1 VLRGWIDAKRKMGR
15 VAERERVKNFLKLN
29 VGMILLLG
37 AAGLYAQ
44 SAPPWVIGP
53 FARPGTGNP
62 VVTPNAASTFQ
73 DPIAKAPVQWEALHT
88 FNPAAIVRHG
98 KIYVLYRAEDN
109 SGAMEIGGHTSRLG
123 MAESDDGIHFKRSAE
138 PVFYPAE
145 DDQKARE
152 WPGGVED
159 PRIVERDDGTYVL
172 TYTQWNRKT
181 YSIGIASSRD
191 LKRWT
196 KHGPAFLTAM
206 GGKYANL
213 MYKSAGIVTQLKDG
227 RLIAAKI
234 AGRYWM
240 YWGEGSI
247 RLATSDDAI
256 HWTPVEDTHGNPVEL
271 LRPRP
276 GHFDST
282 FPETGPP
289 PVLTSAG
296 IVMLYNGKNATNGG
310 GYPALGPSAYAAG
323 EALFEASNPAHL
335 LQQTDKPV
343 LKPELP
349 YEKTGQYAAGTTF
362 AEGLV
367 FFHGKWFLY
376 YGCADSLVA
385 VATAPAEAMSAETLH
400 MASVTESPMASPVA
414 GNANVGPPGSEANA
428 RGFYL
433 HGGDT
438 VVFYGDSITEQNYYN
453 QWVELYTAT
462 RFPWMRVH
470 FYGAGVGGDRVTGGG
485 GGPIDQRLERD
496 VFSEKPTVV
505 TVMLGMNDG
514 GYQATTDEI
523 EQTYVKGYQ
532 HLLDSVREH
541 AAGVRLT
548 LLGPSPYDDVTRPV
562 FFPGGY
568 NAVMQHFAELD
579 QSLADKYGAAFVNL
593 NPPVVAAISKAD
605 TLDPKLAVLLLPDR
619 VHPDPLAH
627 WVMAEA
633 LLKGWHA
640 PALVS
645 SVTLDA
651 HAATVTEAHNAVVS
665 QLEQTAGALKWSE
678 VEDALPLPL
687 TRSNATTALL
697 LDLTDIEQQLN
708 QETLHVTGLAAGRY
722 TLSIDGEVVD
732 TFSPE
737 ALESGI
743 NLADYG
749 TPMFHQAQ
757 RVSWLVRD
765 RDEAHYIHLRMR
777 VRNADTGSEEGKD
790 VMQTFENSLEDSIY
804 EAAAP
809 KPHVF
814 RLTPV
819 ATGTTQSTR

>member
-1 VLRGWIDAKRKMGR
+1 MKNVAKWIAGVIVLC
-15 VAERERVKNFLKLN
+15 
-29 VGMILLLG
+29 G
-37 AAGLYAQ
+37 AGGLSAQ
-44 SAPPWVIGP
+44 SSPPWVIGP
-53 FARPGTGNP
+53 FARPSAGNP
-62 VVTPNAASTFQ
+62 VISPDPTSTFQ
-73 DPIAKAPVQWEALHT
+73 DPILHAPVQWEALHT

-98 KIYVLYRAEDN
+98 KVYVLYRAEDN
-109 SGAMEIGGHTSRLG
+109 SGTMDIGGHTSRLG
-123 MAESDDGIHFKRSAE
+123 LAESDDGIHFKRSGE

-152 WPGGVED
+152 WPGGDED
-159 PRIVERDDGTYVL
+159 PRIVELEDGSYVL

-181 YSIGIASSRD
+181 FSVGIATSRD
-191 LKRWT
+191 LRHWI
-196 KHGPAFLTAM
+196 KHGPAFLGAL
-206 GGKYANL
+206 GGKYDNL
-213 MYKSAGIVTQLKDG
+213 TYKSAGIVTQIKDG

-234 AGRYWM
+234 IGRYWM

-247 RLATSDDAI
+247 RLATSADAI
-256 HWTPVEDTHGNPVEL
+256 HWTPVEDMHGKLVEL

-289 PVLTSAG
+289 PILTSAG
-296 IVMLYNGKNATNGG
+296 IVVLYNGKNAAEGG
-310 GYPALGPSAYAAG
+310 DPALGPGAYAAG
-323 EALFEASNPAHL
+323 EALFEPTNPAHL
-335 LQQTDKPV
+335 LEQIDKPV

-367 FFHGKWFLY
+367 FFHNKWFLY

-385 VATAPAEAMSAETLH
+385 VATAPNGAMRADTLLTPTAAENPVSPAPNAAEPT
-400 MASVTESPMASPVA
+400 
-414 GNANVGPPGSEANA
+414 PPGADQNT
-428 RGFYL
+428 RGYYL
-433 HGGDT
+433 RSGDT

-453 QWVELYTAT
+453 QWVELYTVT

-496 VFSEKPTVV
+496 VFAEKPTVV

-514 GYQATTDEI
+514 GYRATTDEI
-523 EQTYVKGYQ
+523 EQTYVKGYE
-532 HLLDSVREH
+532 HLLDSIRQHVP
-541 AAGVRLT
+541 GVRFT

-562 FFPGGY
+562 TFPGGY
-568 NAVMQHFAELD
+568 NAVMQHFAEID

-593 NPPVVAAISKAD
+593 NPPVVKAIQKAD
-605 TLDPKLAVLLLPDR
+605 ETDPKLAVLLLPDR

-640 PALVS
+640 PSLVS
-645 SVTLDA
+645 DVLLDA
-651 HAATVTEAHNAVVS
+651 RAGTVMEARNAAVS
-665 QLEQTAGALKWSE
+665 QLEESENGLKWTE
-678 VEDALPLPL
+678 VEAALPLPL
-687 TRSNATTALL
+687 TRSNATQALL
-697 LDLTDIEQQLN
+697 EDLTDIEQQLN
-708 QETLHVTGLAAGRY
+708 QERLRVTGLPAGRY
-722 TLSIDGEVVD
+722 TLSIDGQPVD

-737 ALESGI
+737 VLAAGV

-749 TPMFHQAQ
+749 TPMFQQAQ

-765 RDEAHYIHLRMR
+765 RDETHYIHLRMR
-777 VRNADTGSEEGKD
+777 VRNADTGAEEGKD
-790 VMQTFENSLEDSIY
+790 VMQAFENSLEDSIY
-804 EAAAP
+804 DAATP

-814 RLTPV
+814 RLTQA